1 MNCPACDTA
10 LLNMVDD
17 CPGCGLA
24 LATAA
29 IIPMLQRTDDGMI
42 VLGKFTDRMSAEIL
56 IGRLASEGIPAYISE
71 ASSIAGVGLIDFARM
86 LPFRVLLWPQDAV
99 AALRILAEDEHWT
112 DDQLAR
118 YMSMLE
124 EAPEA

>member
-1 MNCPACDTA
+1 MI
-10 LLNMVDD
+10 DD

-29 IIPMLQRTDDGMI
+29 IIPMLQRTEDGMI
-42 VLGKFTDRMSAEIL
+42 VLGKYTDQMSAEIL
-56 IGRLASEGIPAYISE
+56 IGRLESEGIHAHLSA
-71 ASSIAGVGLIDFARM
+71 ASSIAGVGIIDFARL

-124 EAPEA
+124 EAPPD